1 MPYQEPALQCGE
13 HAQKGTG
20 GSLEFDDLARQFV
33 DALAKGSK
41 FLAGYRIA
49 QQHASEA
56 LHLSAQFVRC
66 AHRADIVRHADEL
79 IQRRIQSVRVA
90 GQPVADERQ
99 GPEDRPQAATPRR
112 RAYPRSPPARGDAP
126 RSACHHVGPLQAGR
140 IPVNVATPKAMRRL
154 RWEQSGRPDT
164 ARWRGEAGVVRS
176 ADCARGKQPPGV
188 PDRGN
193 QPQDRDTLALWAHN
207 PEQGRRAGAL
217 STGESRSTQAAA
229 YSISVA
235 GREDDDRRLAA
246 CGCRCARIAEELGRA
261 ASTVSRELR
270 RNADDQGRYL
280 PATAERLTVE
290 RQSRSRTRRLARDE
304 QLCGVVAEL
313 LGKRWSPEQV
323 AHELPVRFPDQPE
336 RHLCTESIYQA
347 IYDPRTDL
355 TRPAKRRRRRRR
367 RRVQGLERRGRLTAM
382 TMIADR
388 PAEVTD
394 RVQVG
399 HWEGDCIM
407 GAGNRSAIGTL
418 VERVTRFLIL
428 IHVPTGRPTAE
439 AMRDS
444 VAEALG
450 ALAPHLRR
458 TLTWDQGK
466 ELALHQQITA
476 RTGIRVF
483 FCDAHSPW
491 QRGSNE
497 NMNGLLRDYFPKG
510 IDLAHISPAE
520 LQRVADE
527 LNDRP
532 RKTLGWARP
541 ADLIT
546 DAALKTA

>member
-1 MPYQEPALQCGE
+1 MVVEKQE
-13 HAQKGTG
+13 
-20 GSLEFDDLARQFV
+20 RFV
-33 DALAKGSK
+33 RL
-41 FLAGYRIA
+41 IA
-49 QQHASEA
+49 QGVTNAEA
-56 LHLSAQFVRC
+56 CRIVGINRRTGTRWRYGRTILNTAGEPVHYPAVSFIAAKPRHPRYLSLAEQTM
-66 AHRADIVRHADEL
+66 
-79 IQRRIQSVRVA
+79 
-90 GQPVADERQ
+90 VAD
-99 GPEDRPQAATPRR
+99 
-112 RAYPRSPPARGDAP
+112 
-126 RSACHHVGPLQAGR
+126 L
-140 IPVNVATPKAMRRL
+140 
-154 RWEQSGRPDT
+154 
-164 ARWRGEAGVVRS
+164 
-176 ADCARGKQPPGV
+176 
-188 PDRGN
+188 
-193 QPQDRDTLALWAHN
+193 
-207 PEQGRRAGAL
+207 RRAGV
-217 STGESRSTQAAA
+217 SMRG
-229 YSISVA
+229 
-235 GREDDDRRLAA
+235 
-246 CGCRCARIAEELGRA
+246 IAEQLGRA

-290 RQSRSRTRRLARDE
+290 RQSRPSRTRRLARDE
-304 QLCGVVAEL
+304 QLHRVVAEL
-313 LGKRWSPEQV
+313 LGKRWSPEQI
-323 AHELPVRFPDQPE
+323 AHELPMRFPGQPE

-347 IYDPRTDL
+347 IYEPRIAL

-388 PAEVTD
+388 PTEVED

-428 IHVPTGRPTAE
+428 VHVPTGRPTAE
-439 AMRDS
+439 AVRDG
-444 VAEALG
+444 VTDVLG

-466 ELALHQQITA
+466 ELSLHQQITA
-476 RTGIRVF
+476 RTGTRVF

-510 IDLAHISPAE
+510 TDLANISPQE

-527 LNDRP
+527 INDRP

-546 DAALKTA
+546 DAVSVRTA